1 MAPTAFFDRSK
12 SRNLWG
18 NIFAMIL
25 VVGLL
30 ILGVRYALD
39 VYTRH
44 GEVVRVPDVRHK
56 SFVDARHILTSMG
69 LDVVVSDTGYVKSL
83 QADCILEQTPGPKS
97 EVKKGRTISVIINA
111 AHSPMLSLPDIV
123 DNSSL
128 REATAKLRAMGF
140 KVGAPQYVPGEK
152 DWVYGV
158 LVRGR
163 QVNAGDRISV
173 EDMVIIQTGNGMRD
187 EDDSVEYIDADD
199 IVDEEAGE
207 VDEFQVVTSP
217 E

>member
-1 MAPTAFFDRSK
+1 M
-12 SRNLWG
+12 
-18 NIFAMIL
+18 MV

-30 ILGVRYALD
+30 IFGVKYALD

-44 GEVVRVPDVRHK
+44 GEVVSVPDVRGK
-56 SFVDARHILTSMG
+56 SFADARHLLMSMG
-69 LDVVVSDTGYVKSL
+69 LNVVVSDTGYVKSFP
-83 QADCILEQTPGPKS
+83 ADCILEQTPEAKS
-97 EVKKGRTISVIINA
+97 EVKMGRTITVIINA
-111 AHSPMLSLPDIV
+111 AHSPTLALPDIV

-163 QVNAGDRISV
+163 QVDAGDRISV
-173 EDMVIIQTGNGMRD
+173 EDVLVIQTGNGMRD
-187 EDDSVEYIDADD
+187 EADSVEYVDADD
-199 IVDEEAGE
+199 MEIEEEGD
-207 VDEFQVVTSP
+207 VDEFQVVTSS